1 MSLVNSLTLLV
12 GIYTLGVLVS
22 RWTGGRIGSNL
33 FSLPVMMILFWS
45 GFLTVEDVNASFLP
59 NVYSITMALILVS
72 LGTTFNLQLLKREWR
87 LVVVCISAQIGCG
100 LLTLTLSRAL
110 FGWDMAFASFPVLS
124 GGLIAMTL
132 MQEAAIAKGL
142 PELAATVLLVLT
154 VQGWISMP
162 VISNCVRAE
171 SLNLLKNFDAE
182 AWKAAHPE
190 MSADA
195 GKDGE
200 KKEVKEPWADRFYK
214 KYNSPYI
221 PLFMC
226 CVWGAIAAAIAGW
239 ASPRTGGIFGAA
251 LVGIL
256 LGIFARQTGLITR
269 DPLTQAGVMPFFMM
283 AMIMSTRRS
292 LASMSVQGLI
302 NAIVPIAGVVLIGA
316 IGLLIPGILIG
327 KMFKLSL
334 PMSIAVAIQAYSGY
348 PGNYQISTECIEA
361 IAKTKEEE
369 AYLKDTIVPQI
380 VIGGIISVSILSV
393 IIGAVCAGMF

>member
-1 MSLVNSLTLLV
+1 MSLINSFTLMV

-22 RWTGGRIGSNL
+22 RWTGGRIGSSL
-33 FSLPVMMILFWS
+33 FTLPIMMILFWT
-45 GFLTVEDVNASFLP
+45 GLLTVQDVNNSFLP

-72 LGTTFNLQLLKREWR
+72 LGTTFNLQLLKKEWR
-87 LVVVCISAQIGCG
+87 LVLVCVSAQIGCG
-100 LLTLTLSRAL
+100 LITLTVSRAI
-110 FGWDMAFASFPVLS
+110 FGRDLAFASFPVLS
-124 GGLIAMTL
+124 GGLIATTL
-132 MQEAAIAKGL
+132 MQDAAIAKGL
-142 PELAATVLLVLT
+142 PELAATLLLVMT

-182 AWKAAHPE
+182 AWKASHGEVKAAAAE
-190 MSADA
+190 E
-195 GKDGE
+195 E

-214 KYNSPYI
+214 KYNTPYI
-221 PLFMC
+221 HIFLC
-226 CVWGAIAAAIAGW
+226 SIWGCVAAAIANW

-269 DPLTQAGVMPFFMM
+269 DPLTQAGLMPFFMM
-283 AMIMSTRRS
+283 AMIMSMRRS
-292 LASMSVQGLI
+292 LASLSPAGLL
-302 NAIVPIAGVVLIGA
+302 AALGPIAGVVLIGL
-316 IGLLIPGILIG
+316 IGLLVPGILIG
-327 KMFKLSL
+327 KLFKLSL

-348 PGNYQISTECIEA
+348 PGNFQISSETIEA
-361 IAKTKEEE
+361 ISKTPEEE
-369 AYLKDTIVPQI
+369 AYLKETVVPQI